1 MNLSLSPHTH
11 ILESLNIPF
20 KLHSESSPDTLPR
33 KIPEPEEPG
42 GVQSVGVQRAR
53 HDWRD
58 SAHTHLV
65 KRASQLVL
73 VVKNPPANAEDI
85 RNMGSIPGL
94 GRSPGG
100 GHGNPLQYSC
110 LKNPHGQR
118 RLWFQL
124 PKQVWCYKSMKF
136 AHQLLEQVYNYYSV
150 LSAWTSIEMLK
161 HKECLEEC
169 VMEFFMSLWYRRNA
183 FFCLLLCHNVLDRL
197 TEHLHFSIY
206 LDLLLDA
213 CVHAKLFQSCPA
225 LCDAMVVVF

>member
-1 MNLSLSPHTH
+1 MPINKGNLHNTWKGQARAQAQRRKSRTVYKRGRVRTVMIRKRGGRRSWKEIKGIDEIESICQECKEKYLSEWISLSLSPHTH
-11 ILESLNIPF
+11 TLESLNIPF

-42 GVQSVGVQRAR
+42 GVQPVGVQRAR

-100 GHGNPLQYSC
+100 GRGNPLQYSC
-110 LKNPHGQR
+110 LESPRGQR
-118 RLWFQL
+118 SLAGHRPQG
-124 PKQVWCYKSMKF
+124 
-136 AHQLLEQVYNYYSV
+136 
-150 LSAWTSIEMLK
+150 
-161 HKECLEEC
+161 HKE
-169 VMEFFMSLWYRRNA
+169 S
-183 FFCLLLCHNVLDRL
+183 DT
-197 TEHLHFSIY
+197 TE
-206 LDLLLDA
+206 
-213 CVHAKLFQSCPA
+213 
-225 LCDAMVVVF
+225 MT